1 MIPAYNDVL
10 RELNIEL
17 IDTKNP
23 QKCNSNLVKFKNE
36 GLKIQKL
43 QEIKG
48 LLSYITLLR
57 YYHNFYYCI
66 FTEKKEVLHVIP

>member
-1 MIPAYNDVL
+1 MIPLYTDVL
-10 RELNIEL
+10 RGLNIEL
-17 IDTKNP
+17 IGTEKP
-23 QKCNSNLVKFKNE
+23 YKCHSNLVKFKNE

-66 FTEKKEVLHVIP
+66 FTEKKEVLHIIP